1 LGKGKN
7 MKIEELLREGKKVL
21 EKNNIE
27 EASIISRSLLQYVLK
42 IDRNK
47 LVINKDEEVENN
59 KENEYIGYIKEV
71 AAGKPVQYITNKQEF
86 MGLSFFVDENVLI
99 PQPDTEILV
108 EEAIKYANQIK
119 ENVEILD
126 MCTGSGCIGVALA
139 KHVKNAKVTLVDI
152 STKALEVAKK
162 NAKENEVKEKVNFI
176 QSDMFENIK
185 SKFDVIV
192 SNPPYIKTKVINE
205 LDLQVQNEP
214 HLALDGG
221 ENGLKFYEIL
231 INEAPKYLKE
241 NGKIFLEIGYDQK
254 KEVEELARNSKL
266 YKEIETVKDLAN
278 NDRVIELKR

>member
-1 LGKGKN
+1 

-205 LDLQVQNEP
+205 LDLQVKNEP

-278 NDRVIELKR
+278 NDRVIELKK

>member
-1 LGKGKN
+1 

-139 KHVKNAKVTLVDI
+139 KYVKNAKVTLVDI